1 MAENNEFVEKAGRYC
16 RETLADTMI
25 ADFMNSASF
34 SYSSLKKLKNS
45 ANYLIKKFNLDRD
58 RIKKFILKQFGLLD
72 NFLMQVNYLTDS
84 DDIYEDNS
92 QEALECVEEWAL
104 RIVDFIHSLSDFPYA
119 LIIDQKEIAATHYIL
134 KKAVSYMEDLT

>member
-58 RIKKFILKQFGLLD
+58 RIKKFILK
-72 NFLMQVNYLTDS
+72 
-84 DDIYEDNS
+84 
-92 QEALECVEEWAL
+92 
-104 RIVDFIHSLSDFPYA
+104 
-119 LIIDQKEIAATHYIL
+119 
-134 KKAVSYMEDLT
+134 